1 MPNFFFSRSDKVF
14 SLRFSRNFFDCYEME
29 PASAQS
35 KVLRLSELRCLNL
48 HILEAHRCRLSV
60 PNPYFIVSLN
70 QVKVGR
76 RASRSYQIPS
86 GTRSLC
92 WKKRGKGSE
101 VTELIVDLCGLK
113 NGQETGDWY
122 PLIGM
127 DPMGEWGSIL
137 CLYDIWTI
145 WSCRTSVCQ
154 AEVARENET
163 HFRGASLA
171 TILMDL
177 YMRAEFFC
185 SRLCP
190 TQSKEYSKTIF
201 TSPDACSRTV
211 RFICNCL
218 Q

>member
-1 MPNFFFSRSDKVF
+1 MTNAYSSSDMIPSVYAENVDFSVSVP
-14 SLRFSRNFFDCYEME
+14 SQLGPVE
-29 PASAQS
+29 SAAAE
-35 KVLRLSELRCLNL
+35 RTALSES
-48 HILEAHRCRLSV
+48 AHLGGAPLPFKRAQPVLYSVAEPGQGGKTCVKIVPDPVWDEEFVLDDIPPDVVTDTITVLS
-60 PNPYFIVSLN
+60 
-70 QVKVGR
+70 
-76 RASRSYQIPS
+76 
-86 GTRSLC
+86 
-92 WKKRGKGSE
+92 KRN
-101 VTELIVDLCGLK
+101 V
-113 NGQETGDWY
+113 ETGDWY

-190 TQSKEYSKTIF
+190 TQSKEYSKV
-201 TSPDACSRTV
+201 SSQDS
-211 RFICNCL
+211 
-218 Q
+218 